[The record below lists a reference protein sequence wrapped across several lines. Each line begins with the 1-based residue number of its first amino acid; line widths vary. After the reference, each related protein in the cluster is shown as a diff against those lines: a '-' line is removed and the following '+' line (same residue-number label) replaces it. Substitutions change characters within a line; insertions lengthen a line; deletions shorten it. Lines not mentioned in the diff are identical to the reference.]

1 MVIVM
6 VIDQY
11 DTENEAAEKS
21 KGAAIW
27 ASRYAEELRAKGH
40 EVRIAATGDSAP
52 GKYVM
57 KSKFYPFVSKIADQN
72 GFTFARMDEPV
83 IRQAFAGAD
92 IVHFFMPFK
101 LSYTSLKVAQEM
113 NIPVFSAFHA
123 QPENVTYNLG
133 FKHFPIVATYIYGR
147 FNRTFYKHF
156 DHIHCP
162 TEFIADQLKKHNYKS
177 NLHVISNG
185 VAEGF
190 HSMEVERPP
199 ELKDKFIIGM
209 VGRLAAEKRQDLIIR
224 AVAMSPY
231 KDKIHLDLC
240 GQGPKEEMYK
250 KLAKKLK
257 VSATFG
263 YYPKEELLQ
272 HVNMFDLYVH
282 ASEIEIEAIACLE
295 ALACGKVPVIADSP
309 NSATKN
315 FALDSRSLF
324 HNKDPENLRRK
335 IEYWMDNPDQ
345 IEQMSGKYVA
355 AAQANTL
362 SKSIEAIEKV
372 YEQVIAEH
380 NAKGKESV
388 S

>member
-11 DTENEAAEKS
+11 DTENAAAEKS

-27 ASRYAEELRAKGH
+27 ASRYAEELRSKGH
-40 EVRIAATGDSAP
+40 EVRIAATGDPAP

-57 KSKFYPFVSKIADQN
+57 KTKYYPFVSKIADQN
-72 GFTFARMDEPV
+72 GFAFARMNEPEL
-83 IRQAFAGAD
+83 RKAFDGAD
-92 IVHFFMPFK
+92 LVHFFMPFK
-101 LSYTSLKVAQEM
+101 LSYTSLKVAQEL

-133 FKHFPIVATYIYGR
+133 FKNFPFVATYIYGR
-147 FNRTFYKHF
+147 FNRMFYKHF

-162 TEFIADQLKKHNYKS
+162 TEFIAGKLKEHNYKGK
-177 NLHVISNG
+177 LHVISNG

-190 HSMEVERPP
+190 YPKQVERPA

-224 AVAMSPY
+224 AVALSPY

-240 GQGPKEEMYK
+240 GQGPKEQMYK

-257 VSATFG
+257 VSASFG
-263 YYPKEELLQ
+263 YYAKAELLN
-272 HVNMFDLYVH
+272 HINMFDLYVH

-295 ALACGKVPVIADSP
+295 ALACGKVPIIANSP

-324 HNKDPENLRRK
+324 HNKDHENLRRK
-335 IEYWMDNPDQ
+335 IEYWMDHPDQ
-345 IEQMSGKYVA
+345 IEEMSGKYIEA
-355 AAQANTL
+355 AKANTL
-362 SKSIEAIEKV
+362 SKSIDQIEKV
-372 YEQVIAEH
+372 YEMVIAEH
-380 NAKGKESV
+380 NAKSKESA

>member
-11 DTENEAAEKS
+11 DNENDAPSES

-27 ASRYAEELRAKGH
+27 ASRYAEKLRARGH
-40 EVRIAATGDSAP
+40 EVRIAATGDP
-52 GKYVM
+52 EPDKYVM
-57 KSKFYPFVSKIADQN
+57 KTRIVPLINKVAIES
-72 GFTFARMDEPV
+72 GFTFGRMDEPV
-83 IRQAFAGAD
+83 IREAFTGAD
-92 IVHFFMPFK
+92 IVHFFMPFE

-113 NIPVFSAFHA
+113 NLPVFSAFHT
-123 QPENVTYNLG
+123 QPENISYNMGL
-133 FKHFPIVATYIYGR
+133 KAFPIVATYIYGR
-147 FNRTFYKHF
+147 YRRMFYKHF

-162 TEFIADQLKKHNYKS
+162 TEFIADQLRKHHYKS

-185 VAEGF
+185 VDEGF
-190 HSMEVERPP
+190 YPMKVEKPD

-209 VGRLAAEKRQDLIIR
+209 VGRQAPEKRQDLIIR
-224 AVAMSPY
+224 AVAKSPY
-231 KDKIHLDLC
+231 RDRIHLDLC
-240 GQGPKEEMYK
+240 GKGPKGEQYK

-263 YYPKEELLQ
+263 FYRKDELLRRI
-272 HVNMFDLYVH
+272 NMFDLYVH
-282 ASEIEIEAIACLE
+282 ASEIEIEAVACWE
-295 ALACGKVPVIADSP
+295 ALACGKVPIIADSP

-324 HNKDPENLRRK
+324 HNRDAENLRRK

-345 IEQMSGKYVA
+345 IEDMSGKYVA

-372 YEQVIAEH
+372 YEQVINEH
-380 NAKGKESV
+380 KEKSKESV